1 MYRLELDQV
10 RKIAVLVVSG
20 TQDGW
25 EAKLMKMEWEN
36 RQDTVDSSWS
46 LIVDLEG
53 YIRAQGDAIK
63 YQKEFAPVL
72 AASTLQNKMLLL
84 PKGSIDP
91 TPITGGAGLT
101 EAGSFVEAWKQ
112 CGGEDRTVRLAP
124 PADGTRYTANNKPS
138 QAQ

>member
-1 MYRLELDQV
+1 MYRLELDLE
-10 RKIAVLVVSG
+10 RKIAVLVISG

-46 LIVDLEG
+46 LIFDIEG
-53 YIRAQGDAIK
+53 YIRAQGDAVK

-72 AASTLQNKMLLL
+72 AAAKLQHKLFL
-84 PKGSIDP
+84 PPNGKIDASP
-91 TPITGGAGLT
+91 LIQGAGLT
-101 EAGSFVEAWKQ
+101 EANSFVDAWKQ

-138 QAQ
+138 QVQ